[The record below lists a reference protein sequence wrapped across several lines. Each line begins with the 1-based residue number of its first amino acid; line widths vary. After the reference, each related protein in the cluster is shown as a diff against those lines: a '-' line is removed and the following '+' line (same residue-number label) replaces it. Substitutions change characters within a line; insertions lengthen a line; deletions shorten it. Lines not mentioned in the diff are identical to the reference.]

1 MVRATAFTCQ
11 KLADLQP
18 RLGPQAELYGLTVS
32 RSHGDSLE
40 PNRRLLCT
48 GTESLLLQ
56 LRIPLDVCWSR
67 QDKLPVPRIL
77 TALGGPKAVS
87 SSSGSPCYQSIGPP
101 PAPQFVEQE
110 ELFGEHR
117 VSRPS
122 CAFGNSCRR
131 SNPQHFL
138 DESHPTDPDH
148 QAGQVRLPAVRPGRH
163 LSQRNGSFDW
173 VRTANEKADRDL
185 RGEVAS
191 LSLGVC
197 QARGYWLGN
206 AKVALQ
212 QVDNLLQGTRILT
225 IEEAGGALASN
236 SRPPRLA
243 VARETTALDAA
254 IARSAHGERVAVI
267 GAASAYHPCGGFR
280 TGGRHALEEAM
291 CVQSTLSVSLQRAVW
306 LSRHGGVEV
315 PLPERLK
322 ADGRKGWF
330 CYIPERGAILSPSV
344 EVFRNGSDKG
354 YAFMQS
360 AVELAAVVSV
370 AMPNMNP
377 AVKDSPLDT
386 PTDLHAYRALLAD
399 KLKASLAGATAVVV
413 PGVGCGVFKNEPG
426 DVGAA
431 LAEAMR
437 CVGSG
442 LREVVL
448 AGAPESMAAA
458 AASQQRL

>member
-1 MVRATAFTCQ
+1 VGRDRTSYQ
-11 KLADLQP
+11 
-18 RLGPQAELYGLTVS
+18 
-32 RSHGDSLE
+32 SL
-40 PNRRLLCT
+40 
-48 GTESLLLQ
+48 
-56 LRIPLDVCWSR
+56 
-67 QDKLPVPRIL
+67 
-77 TALGGPKAVS
+77 AVS
-87 SSSGSPCYQSIGPP
+87 SSSGSPCYQSIGPL

-148 QAGQVRLPAVRPGRH
+148 QAGHVQPPAVRPGLH
-163 LSQRNGSFDW
+163 LAQRNGSFDW
-173 VRTANEKADRDL
+173 VRTGNEKADRDL
-185 RGEVAS
+185 RGDVAA

-254 IARSAHGERVAVI
+254 LARSTRGERVAVI

-315 PLPERLK
+315 QIPERLK

-354 YAFMQS
+354 YAFMKS

-377 AVKDSPLDT
+377 SVKDSPLDT

-399 KLKASLAGATAVVV
+399 KLKVALY
-413 PGVGCGVFKNEPG
+413 GVARHV
-426 DVGAA
+426 
-431 LAEAMR
+431 
-437 CVGSG
+437 
-442 LREVVL
+442 
-448 AGAPESMAAA
+448 
-458 AASQQRL
+458 